1 MKRFGLLL
9 ALMLAVCSMNAQKG
23 NKKDEV
29 VTIDK
34 VMYRITYTGKMVPD
48 TTTTPYS
55 YYPESELRL
64 DIGKYT
70 THFYDRTKLL
80 KDSVY
85 DEQDKTGLHDATKI
99 PKGGNF
105 KWEFYKNYPSE
116 GKTTFLDNV
125 FDINYQCTE
134 KIEIPNWQLIPDSTT
149 TIIGNKCQLAKAF
162 FKGRLWYAWYTE
174 DIPMNEGPWK
184 LTGLPGL
191 ILRAY
196 DLRKQYTFDAIGM
209 STLNGSTDITF
220 TKKDREEVTQKQLR
234 DAKHKFDAAE
244 TMKAVARK
252 TGFTFKGGL
261 PAGALKALNRG
272 SKGNPIE
279 LE

>member
-64 DIGKYT
+64 D
-70 THFYDRTKLL
+70 
-80 KDSVY
+80 
-85 DEQDKTGLHDATKI
+85 
-99 PKGGNF
+99 
-105 KWEFYKNYPSE
+105 
-116 GKTTFLDNV
+116 
-125 FDINYQCTE
+125 
-134 KIEIPNWQLIPDSTT
+134 
-149 TIIGNKCQLAKAF
+149 
-162 FKGRLWYAWYTE
+162 
-174 DIPMNEGPWK
+174 
-184 LTGLPGL
+184 
-191 ILRAY
+191 
-196 DLRKQYTFDAIGM
+196 IGM